1 VRESQIEM
9 RKEVLRKEVLRKA
22 KRLHTMLK
30 SNTYEEGKMKKLF
43 IVSLIVLFALGFAF
57 DSYAK
62 PKGTL
67 TVAVPDFGYESFD
80 PIVMESF
87 WGWTMYDPLITY
99 DPKGNVIG
107 SIAESWTLSPDG
119 NTWTFKIRKGVKFHN
134 GDPCTSADVAFSVV
148 RFSGKDS
155 TNPWSPYLRRNFAG
169 VETPDD
175 YTFVY
180 KTNKPEPQLITV
192 FAWTRI
198 LPKNYIEKNG
208 IDHFK
213 KNPVGTG
220 PYMFDKFVSET
231 SMEMK
236 ANSKHWRI
244 KPAFAKIKELQIPEE
259 ATRIAMLKR
268 GDVDIITALSYD
280 SIVMLRDEGFTL
292 QSFGLPT
299 LANINFAGTWMTD
312 GPTSDIRVRKAMSYA
327 INRQELCDTYFK
339 GLAKPGCRWFM
350 DEHTWGWD
358 PNWKADPYDKEKAL
372 ALLKEAGYPDKFKKK
387 TIDIY
392 VTAAGYTA
400 DLMQILQGY
409 WAEVGIK
416 VDIKVVDANVWGG
429 MVFVRKT
436 DPSDPY
442 VGAIWP
448 WVFGGAFNNVYH
460 SANLFT
466 SKGVHTTANDP
477 KADELYAKAANEL
490 DPEKGKQYWTEFMNY
505 AYDVMWVN
513 VGIVNVPAYAVMGP
527 RVGKVTSN
535 AHLSLWDAYA
545 GIQHK

>member
-1 VRESQIEM
+1 
-9 RKEVLRKEVLRKA
+9 
-22 KRLHTMLK
+22 MLK

-43 IVSLIVLFALGFAF
+43 IVSLIVLFALGLAF
-57 DSYAK
+57 NSYAR

-67 TVAVPDFGYESFD
+67 TFANPDFGYESFD
-80 PIVMESF
+80 PIHMESF
-87 WGWTMYDPLITY
+87 WGWTMYDPLVTY
-99 DPKGNVIG
+99 DPQGNVIG

-148 RFSGKDS
+148 RFSSKES
-155 TNPWSPYLRRNFAG
+155 TNPWSPYLRRNFNS

-208 IDHFK
+208 IDYFK

-220 PYMFDKFVSET
+220 PYKFEKFVSET
-231 SMEMK
+231 SMEYK
-236 ANSKHWRI
+236 ANTKHWRI
-244 KPAFAKIKELQIPEE
+244 MPAFAKIKEIQIPEE

-268 GDVDIITALSYD
+268 GDVDIIGALSYD
-280 SIVMLRDEGFTL
+280 SYVRLRDEGFTL

-299 LANINFAGTWMTD
+299 LSNISFAGTWMTE

-327 INRQELCDTYFK
+327 INRQEICDTFFK
-339 GLAKPGCRWFM
+339 GLAIPGSRWFM

-358 PNWKADPYDKEKAL
+358 PKWKADPYDKERAL
-372 ALLKEAGYPDKFKKK
+372 ALLKEAGYPGKFKGKP
-387 TIDIY
+387 INIY
-392 VTAAGYTA
+392 ITAVGITP

-409 WAEVGIK
+409 WAEVGVR
-416 VDIKVVDANVWGG
+416 VDIKIVDANVWGG

-442 VGAIWP
+442 VGSIWP
-448 WVFGGAFNNVYH
+448 WTFGGAFNNVYH
-460 SANLFT
+460 SANMFT
-466 SKGVHTTANDP
+466 SKGVHTTGNDP
-477 KADELYAKAANEL
+477 KADELYAKATNEL
-490 DPEKGKQYWTEFMNY
+490 DPAKGKRYWTEFMDY

-513 VGIVNVPAYAVMGP
+513 VGLVTVPNYMVVGP